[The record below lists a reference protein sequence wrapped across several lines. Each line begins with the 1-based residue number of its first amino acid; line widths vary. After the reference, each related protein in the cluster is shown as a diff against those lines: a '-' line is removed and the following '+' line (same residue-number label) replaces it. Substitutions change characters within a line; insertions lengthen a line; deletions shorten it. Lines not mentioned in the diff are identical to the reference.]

1 MQQTPARRAYY
12 TYLTLPL
19 PPLPFPHLFS
29 PLRPSSPPLAWSACR
44 SRCPVLSQCLLV
56 PADASP
62 VWYEYALCVCCHV
75 TTGVTTGRV
84 GVTRREGPPVS
95 NLPRPCL
102 RCQPRPVTARRFAF
116 LSLLCPPPPLPP
128 PCLCARSPHDLRP
141 ETYSWSSTPLPL
153 GTSKSDRVSLREGS
167 HRGLTV
173 TVFLHPNAL
182 LPVHPGGGIQGAF
195 PLWRPPV
202 VISNNNNNNN
212 VAG

>member
-1 MQQTPARRAYY
+1 MAAHLVQYWARPGRIDNTAQQ
-12 TYLTLPL
+12 
-19 PPLPFPHLFS
+19 
-29 PLRPSSPPLAWSACR
+29 
-44 SRCPVLSQCLLV
+44 QQQ
-56 PADASP
+56 
-62 VWYEYALCVCCHV
+62 
-75 TTGVTTGRV
+75 
-84 GVTRREGPPVS
+84 
-95 NLPRPCL
+95 
-102 RCQPRPVTARRFAF
+102 RCQPHPVTARRFAF

-182 LPVHPGGGIQGAF
+182 LPVHPGGGTQGAF

-202 VISNNNNNNN
+202 VISNNNNNNTA
-212 VAG
+212 AGASSARTAARLPQWGDLGGLPPLEALSGNNQ